1 MYGHILPNSNS
12 YTSRNW
18 QSSAYV
24 SLKACVLPLTE
35 ISYNVVTFFSKI
47 KILTTVSSKL
57 KKKIVSS

>member
-35 ISYNVVTFFSKI
+35 ISYNVVTFFFENKNFNYC
-47 KILTTVSSKL
+47 
-57 KKKIVSS
+57 